1 MSKKTSKEALQKLF
15 RRRMIAD
22 LNILYQT
29 IETHSRM
36 SVFRRLQELRYLSS
50 YSHAGRYYTL
60 ADIPHFDDY
69 GLWFHQGVGFS
80 KFVTLRN
87 TIIEMVNSSTTG
99 MTHPELHNLLRVRV
113 QDTLLNLVRTEQIK
127 RKKDQGLYIYVNA
140 DVNRADK
147 QLSQRRAYVQ
157 VTEPLPTASVIE
169 VLVEAINAVGN
180 QVSPAVVTARL
191 KARSVTAN
199 IEQVKR
205 VFVRYGINIEKKG
218 QDRSRNTRRFEAVEQ
233 ICQQQM

>member
-1 MSKKTSKEALQKLF
+1 MLSKKTSKEALQKLF

-22 LNILYQT
+22 LNMIYQT

-60 ADIPHFDDY
+60 ADIPQFDDY

-99 MTHPELHNLLRVRV
+99 TTHPELHNLLRVRV
-113 QDTLLNLVRTEQIK
+113 QDTLLDLVRTEQIK

-147 QLSQRRAYVQ
+147 QLFQRRAYVQ

-169 VLVEAINAVGN
+169 VLVEAIHAVGN

-191 KARSVTAN
+191 KARGVTAN

-205 VFVRYGINIEKKG
+205 VFVRYGINIEKKRAESVSKHL
-218 QDRSRNTRRFEAVEQ
+218 QV
-233 ICQQQM
+233 

>member
-1 MSKKTSKEALQKLF
+1 MLSKKTSKEALQKLF

-22 LNILYQT
+22 LNMLYQT

-50 YSHAGRYYTL
+50 FSHAGRYYTL
-60 ADIPHFDDY
+60 AGIPQFGDY

-127 RKKDQGLYIYVNA
+127 RKKDRGLYIYVNA

-147 QLSQRRAYVQ
+147 QLSQRLAYVQ

-169 VLVEAINAVGN
+169 VLVEAIHAVGN
-180 QVSPAVVTARL
+180 QVSPAVMTARL
-191 KARSVTAN
+191 NARGVTAS

-205 VFVRYGINIEKKG
+205 VFVRYGINIEKKRTG
-218 QDRSRNTRRFEAVEQ
+218 SVSKHSQV
-233 ICQQQM
+233 